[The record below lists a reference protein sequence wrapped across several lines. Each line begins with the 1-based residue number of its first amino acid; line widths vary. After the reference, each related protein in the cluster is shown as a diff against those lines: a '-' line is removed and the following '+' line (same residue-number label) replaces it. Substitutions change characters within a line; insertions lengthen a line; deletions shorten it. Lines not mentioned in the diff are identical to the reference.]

1 MDLKRLLIIPFLLV
15 GILTF
20 YINILNTE
28 NYLGLAFV
36 WFCSTII
43 IRNKILAYFKKN
55 KLVLF
60 IVAEFF
66 VIIYTLTL
74 AAAVLLYDDNKNG
87 ILLLANAFFFL
98 IEITYSLKE
107 YPIKKSTMFNFF

>member
-1 MDLKRLLIIPFLLV
+1 MDLKKLLIIPFLLV

-28 NYLGLAFV
+28 NYLGVSFV
-36 WFCSTII
+36 WFCSTLI

-107 YPIKKSTMFNFF
+107 YPIKKPMMFNFF